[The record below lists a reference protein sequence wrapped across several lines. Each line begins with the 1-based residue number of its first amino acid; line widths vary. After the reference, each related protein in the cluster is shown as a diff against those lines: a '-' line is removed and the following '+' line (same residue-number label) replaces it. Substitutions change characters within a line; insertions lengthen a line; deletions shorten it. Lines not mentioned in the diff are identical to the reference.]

1 MIKYDVYLVDLTNPD
16 NEYLLDTF
24 TDEMIAIKVAL
35 SIDKIRK
42 ILKNNEIDTQNLG
55 SNIHESI
62 KKVNF
67 ENIEKGIE
75 GEEKSMKTEYDVY
88 VVDINNNEVLVDT
101 FDNEDVAI
109 NVSRS
114 IRKLKDL
121 LDKDY
126 LPQTNILSAYYER
139 VKDKEV

>member
-1 MIKYDVYLVDLTNPD
+1 MIKYDIYIIDAANKDTLICTTTNKDILT
-16 NEYLLDTF
+16 EVVKTVRLIISMF
-24 TDEMIAIKVAL
+24 EL
-35 SIDKIRK
+35 SSSVVV
-42 ILKNNEIDTQNLG
+42 NEIKN
-55 SNIHESI
+55 
-62 KKVNF
+62 
-67 ENIEKGIE
+67 
-75 GEEKSMKTEYDVY
+75 EEKSMKTEKTEYDVY

-101 FDNEDVAI
+101 FDDEDVAI